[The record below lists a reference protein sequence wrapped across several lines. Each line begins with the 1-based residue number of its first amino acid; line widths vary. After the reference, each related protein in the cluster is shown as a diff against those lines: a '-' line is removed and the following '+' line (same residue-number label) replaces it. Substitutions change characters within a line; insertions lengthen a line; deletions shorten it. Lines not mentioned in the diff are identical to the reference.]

1 MAKTKLGFDLG
12 SNSLKIALLRGSDLV
27 RLEKI
32 RLPENLVDKDGT
44 ITLPHMFTQFLKQT
58 RKELSLPRTTAALV
72 LPPSQVICRL
82 VTMPKMTTDQLLMNL
97 PYEFSD
103 FIQGVAD
110 QYFCDYALCP
120 PSESEEEENSMPMM
134 AAVAAKST
142 LAGYYKMFTQ
152 AGIRLRTVLPQEMAL
167 IQLAQAQKERAEFC
181 FVDLGHQVTRITVV
195 CQGRVQATRQIP
207 LGGDGLDMVIA
218 DELGVNPFLADT
230 YKASNYQDI
239 QTSPRVTEFCERIAV
254 EILKVINFYQFTYRS
269 STLEDIFLVGGGAA
283 LAPLRQAIAN
293 MVDLELRAPEELLPG
308 AGEGAADGV
317 FAAGAAMGVQK

>member
-1 MAKTKLGFDLG
+1 MAQTRLGFDLG
-12 SNSLKIALLRGSDLV
+12 TNSLKVALLRGNDLV
-27 RLEKI
+27 RTEKV
-32 RLPENLVDKDGT
+32 RLPENLVDQDGT
-44 ITLPHMFTQFLKQT
+44 ISLPHMFTQFLKQT
-58 RKELSLPRTTAALV
+58 KKELSLPRATAALV
-72 LPPSQVICRL
+72 LPSSQVICRL

-120 PSESEEEENSMPMM
+120 PSETEEEENTMPMM

-142 LAGYYKMFTQ
+142 LAGYYKMFSQ

-167 IQLAQAQKERAEFC
+167 IQLAQARKDREELC

-195 CQGRVQATRQIP
+195 WRGRVQATRQIP
-207 LGGDGLDMVIA
+207 LGGSGLDGIIA
-218 DELGVNPFLADT
+218 DELGVDPFLAGT
-230 YKASNYQDI
+230 YKVSNYQDI
-239 QTSPRVTEFCERIAV
+239 QSSPRVSEYCERIAV

-283 LAPLRQAIAN
+283 LPPLRQAIAN
-293 MVDLELRAPEELLPG
+293 MVDLELATPEELLPG
-308 AGEGAADGV
+308 AGEGAAEGV
-317 FAAGAAMGVQK
+317 FAAGAAMGGQK